1 MQISLRS
8 HLIAGAAAVVGVS
21 TIAMAPANTQHLQVP
36 VTPLP
41 AVSADV
47 ALAAFDN
54 PLSQLIQTLG
64 LTNTF
69 LFSATPW
76 QNFAPWSDLSALGV
90 VPQII
95 NDHLPIISQLGQ
107 NGADYLLQTFTGLGT
122 GAYLLSEGVWNAA
135 ANLLSLNIPGA
146 ITTLLTAVQD
156 AGQVALDTGRYVL
169 SGVVTRAT
177 AVFNAVVGL
186 VPNVASAVVGQ
197 VTALVG
203 SVVKVVTDTFAAL
216 GSANPIQN
224 TWNAVVDGLLGPTGI
239 PGVLNALTIGYGIDP
254 APPQVPAFVPSIRTV
269 LTTAVQDVAGA
280 LATSNPAPSP
290 AAAISA
296 AARRSAVAR
305 RAAVARPAAAVEAS
319 KSGDTVGGTAAPGAD
334 VAKAVGNHHRG
345 GRADRIHRS
354 A

>member
-21 TIAMAPANTQHLQVP
+21 TIGMAPANMQHLQVP

-76 QNFAPWSDLSALGV
+76 QTYAPWSDLSALGV

-177 AVFNAVVGL
+177 AVFNAIVGL
-186 VPNVASAVVGQ
+186 IPNVASAVVGQ

-203 SVVKVVTDTFAAL
+203 SVVKVVTDTVAAL

-254 APPQVPAFVPSIRTV
+254 APPQVPAFIPSIRTV
-269 LTTAVQDVAGA
+269 VTTAVQDVAGA
-280 LATSNPAPSP
+280 LATSNPAPP
-290 AAAISA
+290 PV
-296 AARRSAVAR
+296 AARRSAA
-305 RAAVARPAAAVEAS
+305 ARPAAAVEVRV
-319 KSGDTVGGTAAPGAD
+319 SGDSVGGTAAPDAD
-334 VAKAVGNHHRG
+334 VAKAVGNHRG
-345 GRADRIHRS
+345 GSRADRAHRS
-354 A
+354 AQ

>member
-8 HLIAGAAAVVGVS
+8 HLIAGTAAVVGVS
-21 TIAMAPANTQHLQVP
+21 TIALAPVTAQHLRVP
-36 VTPLP
+36 VIPLP

-76 QNFAPWSDLSALGV
+76 QTYAPWSDLSALGV

-146 ITTLLTAVQD
+146 ITTLLTAVQN
-156 AGQVALDTGRYVL
+156 AGQVALDTGKYVL
-169 SGVVTRAT
+169 SGVVARAT

-186 VPNVASAVVGQ
+186 IPNVASAVVGQ

-280 LATSNPAPSP
+280 LATSNPAPP
-290 AAAISA
+290 PV
-296 AARRSAVAR
+296 AARRSAAPK
-305 RAAVARPAAAVEAS
+305 PAAAVAAS
-319 KSGDTVGGTAAPGAD
+319 VSDDSTVGSPAPAGD
-334 VAKAVGNHHRG
+334 NAKAAGNQRG
-345 GRADRIHRS
+345 GRADRVHRS
-354 A
+354 AH

>member
-122 GAYLLSEGVWNAA
+122 GTYLLSEGVWNAA

-186 VPNVASAVVGQ
+186 IPNVASAVVGQ

-203 SVVKVVTDTFAAL
+203 SVVKVVTDTVAAL

-269 LTTAVQDVAGA
+269 LTTAVQGVAGA
-280 LATSNPAPSP
+280 LATSNPAPP
-290 AAAISA
+290 PV
-296 AARRSAVAR
+296 AARRSAA
-305 RAAVARPAAAVEAS
+305 ARPAAAVQVRV
-319 KSGDTVGGTAAPGAD
+319 SGDSVGGTAAPGAD
-334 VAKAVGNHHRG
+334 VAKAVGNHRGG
-345 GRADRIHRS
+345 GRADRAHRS
-354 A
+354 AQ